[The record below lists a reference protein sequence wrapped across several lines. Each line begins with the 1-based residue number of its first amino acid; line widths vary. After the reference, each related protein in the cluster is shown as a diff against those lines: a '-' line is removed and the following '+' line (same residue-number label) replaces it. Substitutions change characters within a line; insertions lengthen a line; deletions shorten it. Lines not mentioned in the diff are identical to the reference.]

1 VRRYVGNLK
10 HSQRIAMVKNLP
22 LDFVGMHMKSN
33 KTILL
38 ISSIIVFPFTLVVF
52 RMATTMLGPKWGY
65 LFGFGIYWAYALT
78 IIWILTTTKKRY
90 LRSILRTNS
99 KIKYRLFF
107 NATALLPVVVIFF
120 ISFLPNVGYL
130 SLQTGILVLIA
141 AILNGLIEEIYWR
154 GLYLK
159 EYGNSLLIGLILS
172 TLLFTIWHF
181 SLWYAKG
188 IEYQGGLLALVGG
201 AFMMGMLW
209 SFISRKLKNIKI
221 CIIAHIMVN
230 IFAFTGLFVQN
241 SF

>member
-1 VRRYVGNLK
+1 
-10 HSQRIAMVKNLP
+10 
-22 LDFVGMHMKSN
+22 MKSY

-52 RMATTMLGPKWGY
+52 RMATTLLSPKWGY
-65 LFGFGIYWAYALT
+65 LFGFGVYWAYSLSIT
-78 IIWILTTTKKRY
+78 WILTTTEKRY

-99 KIKYRLFF
+99 KIKYRFLF
-107 NATALLPVVVIFF
+107 NATALLPVVGIFF
-120 ISFLPNVGYL
+120 LSFLPNVSYL
-130 SLQTGILVLIA
+130 SLHTGILVLIA

-172 TLLFTIWHF
+172 TLLFTTWHI

-188 IEYQGGLLALVGG
+188 IEYKGGLLALVGG
-201 AFMMGMLW
+201 AFMMGLLW
-209 SFISRKLKNIKI
+209 SFISRKVKNIKI
-221 CIIAHIMVN
+221 CIIAHIIVN
-230 IFAFTGLFVQN
+230 IFAFTELFVQN